1 MPTLY
6 FSITGPI
13 IHTQFLL
20 KVDLV
25 LKKQAGR
32 HVLVVILLAVGLGCV
47 LLIATSQH
55 AAVSDDGV
63 CCRLLSSSSRVFV
76 RN

>member
-13 IHTQFLL
+13 IHTQFLF

-25 LKKQAGR
+25 LKKPAGR

-47 LLIATSQH
+47 LLVATSQH
-55 AAVSDDGV
+55 AAVSDGV